1 VACDSLRENQI
12 CYIGSPQRTAKLIDE
27 YPLKYETVTMQ
38 YFNKLMAL
46 VFLLGFY
53 FSRTAVA
60 QDSTVVPKNF
70 WVISRMMK
78 SKVYMGTSNTYI
90 LPVLYNNGISYG
102 TFFGFYTMDGDS
114 FVLVVALSVSGSQDP
129 VVWSA
134 NPDNPLSQV
143 AVLSFTSE
151 GDLLLQDGGRFI
163 WSTAT
168 KNMSVAGMSLD
179 LSGNLVLF
187 DRSNSSVWQSFDHPT
202 NTLVMGQSL
211 CRGMNLTAKP
221 SKTKWSSSRFCL
233 SAEWNGLRHS
243 FSPAAYTQ
251 LFQTIATTTSSQ
263 TTCYAFVNGSL
274 GFPDKVFSLPS
285 ASSLQFMRL
294 ESDGHLRLYEMLGP
308 NSPRM
313 LLDVLSTVLAFCDYP
328 LACGDYGVCN
338 SGKCSCPSFL
348 V

>member
-1 VACDSLRENQI
+1 VACDYLRENQI
-12 CYIGSPQRTAKLIDE
+12 CYIGSPQRTSKLIDD
-27 YPLKYETVTMQ
+27 YLKYKTVTMQ

-53 FSRTAVA
+53 SSRTAA
-60 QDSTVVPKNF
+60 ARPSTLGLQNN
-70 WVISRMMK
+70 WIISEMMMQ
-78 SKVYMGTSNTYI
+78 SKIYMGIINTYI
-90 LPVLYNNGISYG
+90 LPVLYNSGMSYG

-114 FVLVVALSVSGSQDP
+114 FILVVAFSVSGTQDP

-134 NPDNPLSQV
+134 NPDNPVSQL

-233 SAEWNGLRHS
+233 SAEWNGLLHS

-251 LFQTIATTTSSQ
+251 LFQTTATTTSSQ
-263 TTCYAFVNGSL
+263 TTCYTFVNGSL
-274 GFPDKVFSLPS
+274 GFPDKIFSLLS
-285 ASSLQFMRL
+285 ASSLQFM
-294 ESDGHLRLYEMLGP
+294 S
-308 NSPRM
+308 
-313 LLDVLSTVLAFCDYP
+313 
-328 LACGDYGVCN
+328 
-338 SGKCSCPSFL
+338 
-348 V
+348 